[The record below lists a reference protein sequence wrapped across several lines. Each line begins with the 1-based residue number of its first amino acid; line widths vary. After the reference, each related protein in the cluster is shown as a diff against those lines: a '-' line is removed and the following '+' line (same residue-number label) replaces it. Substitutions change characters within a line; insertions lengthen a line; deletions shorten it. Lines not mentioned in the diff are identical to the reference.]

1 MSSSSEVKNRN
12 IKQISVTQRFF
23 WQNPHNDKIC
33 KCIAFTLA
41 EVLVT
46 IGIIGIVASMTISS
60 LITTYQ
66 KKQTIA
72 QLKKAYTVLA
82 QAIERS
88 KVDNEDI
95 KFWNFDMTSSD
106 FFEFYLKPYMA
117 TINNVERES
126 NIDYLEYTRPN
137 GRPSSGIVAFWDPRT
152 KIITLTDGTT
162 FFLTSYSSVQ
172 NTTFKAINIDIN
184 GYKKPNRVGK
194 DYFSFVLHKEYG
206 LIPYGMNGSNNID
219 TSYTIYDRAKMISDF
234 TYGCNKQNGAGA
246 GMYCAALILHD
257 NWEIQDD
264 YPW

>member
-1 MSSSSEVKNRN
+1 M
-12 IKQISVTQRFF
+12 
-23 WQNPHNDKIC
+23 
-33 KCIAFTLA
+33 TLP
-41 EVLVT
+41 
-46 IGIIGIVASMTISS
+46 S

-66 KKQTIA
+66 KKQTVA

-95 KFWNFDMTSSD
+95 KFWNFDMSSAE

-117 TINNVERES
+117 TINNVKRES
-126 NIDYLEYTRPN
+126 NKDYLEYTRPN
-137 GRPSSGIVAFWDPRT
+137 GRPSSDIVAFFDPNT

-162 FFLTSYSSVQ
+162 FFLTSNRNIHNLTYKGIQ
-172 NTTFKAINIDIN
+172 IDIN

-219 TSYTIYDRAKMISDF
+219 TSFTIHERSKMISDPH
-234 TYGCNKQNGAGA
+234 YGCNRDNGAGA
-246 GMYCAALILHD
+246 GLYCAALIMHD
-257 NWEIQDD
+257 NWEIRDD